1 MKSCVHLKKRKTGEK
16 QSVNLILI
24 TLSLFIKKLLQT
36 EAQNHLVTVIVLN
49 LQYEQ
54 KSTAVAF

>member
-1 MKSCVHLKKRKTGEK
+1 MKSWVHLKKGKI
-16 QSVNLILI
+16 QSVNLICI
-24 TLSLFIKKLLQT
+24 TLILFIKKPLQT
-36 EAQNHLVTVIVLN
+36 QAQNHLVTVIVLN